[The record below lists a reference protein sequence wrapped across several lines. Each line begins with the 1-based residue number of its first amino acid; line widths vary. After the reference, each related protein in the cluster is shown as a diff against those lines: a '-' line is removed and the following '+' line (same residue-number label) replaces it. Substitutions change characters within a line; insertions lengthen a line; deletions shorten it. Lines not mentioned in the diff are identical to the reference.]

1 MSHTFF
7 SDVTTPIRL
16 LVKILTAFRSLLNRL
31 KDGFGNDA
39 WEDMDFPRVVNDAWE
54 DMDFNLP
61 GGVDDFTLKI
71 KAWNKE
77 TFGNVFANKR
87 RTLARILGVQ
97 RAIANRPS
105 SFLLNLQDQL
115 SKEFNQILQ
124 WE

>member
-61 GGVDDFTLKI
+61 GLLMTLLSKL
-71 KAWNKE
+71 KLG
-77 TFGNVFANKR
+77 TR
-87 RTLARILGVQ
+87 RLLGMFTLARILGVQ
-97 RAIANRPS
+97 RAIANCPS

-115 SKEFNQILQ
+115 SEEFNQILQ

>member
-1 MSHTFF
+1 MNHQ
-7 SDVTTPIRL
+7 
-16 LVKILTAFRSLLNRL
+16 
-31 KDGFGNDA
+31 
-39 WEDMDFPRVVNDAWE
+39 DFHRVVNDAWE

-61 GGVDDFTLKI
+61 GAVDDFTVKI

-87 RTLARILGVQ
+87 CTLACILGVQ
-97 RAIANRPS
+97 RAIANCPS

-115 SKEFNQILQ
+115 SEEFNQILQ